1 MIKNR
6 EIVMYKVKF
15 FLISSIVASILAI
28 GLVSYPTL
36 VFAQQEL
43 GSAAEVR
50 ITLGAADD
58 GNFEPFAPTTINV
71 MPGSTVSWTNDDST
85 EHTVTANDN
94 GLFDSGPIPPEM
106 TWDNTFDST
115 GIFGYHCSIH
125 PWMTGRVMV
134 G

>member
-1 MIKNR
+1 
-6 EIVMYKVKF
+6 MYKAKF
-15 FLISSIVASILAI
+15 FLTSSIVVSILAI
-28 GLVSYPTL
+28 GLVSNPIL
-36 VFAQQEL
+36 VFAQQEV
-43 GSAAEVR
+43 GSAAAVT

-58 GNFEPFAPTTINV
+58 GNFEPFAPTTVNV

-85 EHTVTANDN
+85 AHTVTANDD
-94 GLFDSGPIPPEM
+94 GLFDSGPIPPGM